1 MKTRRRMGKIK
12 TRFVW
17 YTPWYFCFGLGYIF
31 MNKIVILKI
40 ENKAYFP
47 PTGFRCLVRS

>member
-1 MKTRRRMGKIK
+1 MKTRIKKGKIK
-12 TRFVW
+12 TQIVW
-17 YTPWYFCFGLGYIF
+17 YTPCTFLFVMGCVF

-47 PTGFRCLVRS
+47 PT